1 MKEEIVRRALKAG
14 ILLTPGLL
22 ETLDE
27 KKLEEMIK
35 EAKQKDKAVLTEREK
50 PSKSKLIIK
59 VKRVVPKEKLK
70 PEDFTKYY
78 NNKYEGIK
86 KLLLKKLD
94 AVSINKLRES
104 YDEIS
109 VIGMVRE
116 PTSRGFVLE
125 DPTGEIEVIS
135 NKEPEADD
143 VIGVKGTTREGKLM
157 EREIIL
163 PDIPLDYKSKK
174 IRNLTLLL
182 TTSLTDK
189 ARPLIQTTNFT
200 LIPKLEDETLNEKE
214 KEQMIT
220 EFTNPTWIIISGPED
235 EMNILVYRPEEEI
248 EQKQAID
255 YLRKRHLSPKRNKVS
270 GPDDYFFIGQVP
282 DILWLISPKKFLENY
297 KGVTIISFE
306 APDAARVNLGT
317 REVEFKQVL

>member
-1 MKEEIVRRALKAG
+1 MKEEIVRKALEAG

-22 ETLDE
+22 ETLNE
-27 KKLEEMIK
+27 EKLEEMIK
-35 EAKQKDKAVLTEREK
+35 EAKQKDKTVLTERER
-50 PSKSKLIIK
+50 PTKSRLIIK
-59 VKRVVPKEKLK
+59 VKRVVPKAKLK
-70 PEDFTKYY
+70 PEDFTRYY

-94 AVSINKLRES
+94 AVSINKVGES

-109 VIGMVRE
+109 VIGMVKE
-116 PTSRGFVLE
+116 PTPRGFVLE

-143 VIGVKGTTREGKLM
+143 VIGVKGTSREGKLI
-157 EREIIL
+157 EKEIIL
-163 PDIPLDYKSKK
+163 PDIPLDYRSKK
-174 IRNLTLLL
+174 IKKLSLLL

-189 ARPLIQTTNFT
+189 AMALTQATNFT
-200 LIPKLEDETLNEKE
+200 LIPKLGDENLNEKE
-214 KEQMIT
+214 KEQVIT
-220 EFTNPTWIIISGPED
+220 DFTNPTWITISTPED
-235 EMNILVYRPEEEI
+235 EMNILVYSPGEEI
-248 EQKQAID
+248 EQKQVID
-255 YLRKRHLSPKRNKVS
+255 YLRKRHLSPKRNKIL
-270 GPDDYFFIGQVP
+270 GPDDYFFIEPVP

-317 REVEFKQVL
+317 REVEFKRV

>member
-1 MKEEIVRRALKAG
+1 MKEEIVRKALEAG

-22 ETLDE
+22 ETLNE
-27 KKLEEMIK
+27 EKLEEMIK
-35 EAKQKDKAVLTEREK
+35 EAKQKDKAVLTERER
-50 PSKSKLIIK
+50 PTKSRLIIK
-59 VKRVVPKEKLK
+59 VKRVVPKAKLK
-70 PEDFTKYY
+70 PEDFTRYY

-94 AVSINKLRES
+94 AVSINKVGES

-109 VIGMVRE
+109 VIGMVKE
-116 PTSRGFVLE
+116 PTPRGFVLE

-143 VIGVKGTTREGKLM
+143 VVGVKGTSREGKLI
-157 EREIIL
+157 EKEIIL

-174 IRNLTLLL
+174 IKNLSLLL

-189 ARPLIQTTNFT
+189 AMALTRATNFT
-200 LIPKLEDETLNEKE
+200 LIPKLGDENLNEKE
-214 KEQMIT
+214 KEQVIT
-220 EFTNPTWIIISGPED
+220 DFTNPTWITISTPED
-235 EMNILVYRPEEEI
+235 EMNILVYNPGEEI
-248 EQKQAID
+248 EQKQVID
-255 YLRKRHLSPKRNKVS
+255 YLRKRHLSPKRNKTL
-270 GPDDYFFIGQVP
+270 GPDDYFFIEPVP

-317 REVEFKQVL
+317 REVEFKKV

>member
-1 MKEEIVRRALKAG
+1 MKEEIVRKALEAG

-22 ETLDE
+22 ETLNE
-27 KKLEEMIK
+27 EKLEEMIK
-35 EAKQKDKAVLTEREK
+35 EAKQKDKTVLTERER
-50 PSKSKLIIK
+50 PTKSRLIIK
-59 VKRVVPKEKLK
+59 VKRVVPKAKLK
-70 PEDFTKYY
+70 PEDFTRYY

-94 AVSINKLRES
+94 AVSINKVGES

-109 VIGMVRE
+109 IIGMVKE
-116 PTSRGFVLE
+116 PTPRGFVLE

-143 VIGVKGTTREGKLM
+143 VIGVKGTSREGKLI
-157 EREIIL
+157 EKEIIL
-163 PDIPLDYKSKK
+163 PDIPLDYRSKK
-174 IRNLTLLL
+174 IKKLSLLL

-189 ARPLIQTTNFT
+189 AMALTQATNFT
-200 LIPKLEDETLNEKE
+200 LIPKLGDENLNEKE
-214 KEQMIT
+214 KEQVIT
-220 EFTNPTWIIISGPED
+220 DFTNPTWITISTPED
-235 EMNILVYRPEEEI
+235 EMNILVYSPGEEI
-248 EQKQAID
+248 EQKQVID
-255 YLRKRHLSPKRNKVS
+255 YLRKRHLSPKRNKIL
-270 GPDDYFFIGQVP
+270 GPDDYFFIEPVP

-317 REVEFKQVL
+317 REVEFKRV

>member
-1 MKEEIVRRALKAG
+1 MKEDIVRKALEAG
-14 ILLTPGLL
+14 IMLTPGLL

-27 KKLEEMIK
+27 KKLEEMIR
-35 EAKQKDKAVLTEREK
+35 EAKQKDKTLLTEREK

-59 VKRVVPKEKLK
+59 VKRVVPKAKLK

-94 AVSINKLRES
+94 AVSINKVGES
-104 YDEIS
+104 YEEIS
-109 VIGMVRE
+109 VIGMVKE
-116 PTSRGFVLE
+116 PTPKGFVLE

-135 NKEPEADD
+135 NKEPETDD
-143 VIGVKGTTREGKLM
+143 VIGVKGTPREGKLIGK
-157 EREIIL
+157 EIIL

-174 IRNLTLLL
+174 IRNLSLLL

-189 ARPLIQTTNFT
+189 TRTLIQATNFT
-200 LIPKLEDETLNEKE
+200 LIPKLGDENLNEKE
-214 KEQMIT
+214 KEQTIT
-220 EFTNPTWIIISGPED
+220 EFTNPTWITISTPED
-235 EMNILVYRPEEEI
+235 EMNILVYNPEEEI

-255 YLRKRHLSPKRNKVS
+255 YLRKRHLSPKRNKIL
-270 GPDDYFFIGQVP
+270 GLDDYFFIEPVP

-306 APDAARVNLGT
+306 APDAARIDLGT
-317 REVEFKQVL
+317 REVDFKKV

>member
-1 MKEEIVRRALKAG
+1 MKEEIVRKALEAG

-22 ETLDE
+22 ETLNE
-27 KKLEEMIK
+27 EKLEEMIK
-35 EAKQKDKAVLTEREK
+35 EAKQKDKTVLTERER
-50 PSKSKLIIK
+50 PTKSRLIIK
-59 VKRVVPKEKLK
+59 VKRVVPKAKLK
-70 PEDFTKYY
+70 PEDFTRYY

-94 AVSINKLRES
+94 AVSINKVGES

-109 VIGMVRE
+109 IIGMVKE
-116 PTSRGFVLE
+116 PTPRGFVLE

-143 VIGVKGTTREGKLM
+143 VIGVKGTSREGKLI
-157 EREIIL
+157 EKEIIS
-163 PDIPLDYKSKK
+163 PDIPLDYRSKK
-174 IRNLTLLL
+174 IKNLSLLL

-189 ARPLIQTTNFT
+189 AMALTQATNFT
-200 LIPKLEDETLNEKE
+200 LIPKLGDENLNEKE
-214 KEQMIT
+214 KEQVIT
-220 EFTNPTWIIISGPED
+220 DFTNPTWITISTPED
-235 EMNILVYRPEEEI
+235 EMNILVYSPGEEI
-248 EQKQAID
+248 EQKQVID
-255 YLRKRHLSPKRNKVS
+255 YLRKRHLSPKRNKIL
-270 GPDDYFFIGQVP
+270 GPDDYFFIEPVP

-317 REVEFKQVL
+317 REVEFKRV